1 MTTTSASVAVE
12 GSSTATA
19 VPTVTT
25 TLPLPG
31 GTDGNFTVPGN
42 DGNSTSDPN
51 NSSTSPNQMSG
62 ANTLRLD
69 LGLVPFLSIFT
80 KRARLSASYGMD
92 SQSLPH
98 QRRHD
103 ETHTWPEQGPRT
115 RDLDNISAMIG
126 FISSAVLGLLSDARV
141 VATVAATT
149 SPFLYLILLDQLL

>member
-19 VPTVTT
+19 VPTTT

-31 GTDGNFTVPGN
+31 GTHGNFTVPGDN
-42 DGNSTSDPN
+42 GNSTSD

-62 ANTLRLD
+62 ASTLRLD
-69 LGLVPFLSIFT
+69 FGSVPFLSIFT

-103 ETHTWPEQGPRT
+103 QIHPWPHQGPRT

-141 VATVAATT
+141 VATVATTT
-149 SPFLYLILLDQLL
+149 SPLLFLFLLDQIL

>member
-25 TLPLPG
+25 LPLPG
-31 GTDGNFTVPGN
+31 GTSGNFTVPGN
-42 DGNSTSDPN
+42 DGNSTTDPN

-69 LGLVPFLSIFT
+69 FGSVPFLSIFT
-80 KRARLSASYGMD
+80 KHARLSASYGMD

-103 ETHTWPEQGPRT
+103 KIHTGPQQGPRT
-115 RDLDNISAMIG
+115 RDLDNIPALIG

-141 VATVAATT
+141 VATMAATT